1 MKPAIALCVRSLS
14 ALALLAGGLCFSS
27 SSTFAQNPVAPDSAD
42 HYKVY
47 RLLEPGPSA
56 LRTVTLRDQ
65 FGVSTHLTRAFEF
78 FATPVEKD
86 NFPLFDIVTHY
97 DWWRISPQP
106 FGAHVLVTNQ
116 FGVEQQLRVRDAE
129 FLLLPSIKFPDPAQ
143 PQPLPNK
150 NHYQC
155 YDADG
160 AAPVPSRVVTL
171 RDQFGFNQ
179 AIVDSVRFFCNP
191 VDKVVEDGTI
201 YPIVDPKAH
210 LVCYQ
215 ITTTPPN
222 VPTFGIVAKDQFG
235 FWTYQLVREEYLC
248 VPSLKTDVVSAE
260 PKTWGSV
267 KAMYR

>member
-1 MKPAIALCVRSLS
+1 MKTATAIWARGLS
-14 ALALLAGGLCFSS
+14 ALALLAGGLSFSS
-27 SSTFAQNPVAPDSAD
+27 GPTLAQGPVAPDSAD

-56 LRTVTLRDQ
+56 PRTVILRDQ

-78 FATPVEKD
+78 FATPVVKD
-86 NFPLFDIVTHY
+86 NFPLFDLETHY
-97 DWWRISPQP
+97 NWWRISPQS
-106 FGAHVLVTNQ
+106 FGANVLVTNQ
-116 FGVEQQLRVRDAE
+116 FGVERPLKVRDAA
-129 FLLLPSIKFPDPAQ
+129 FLLLPSIKFPDPSQ

-150 NHYQC
+150 NHYKC

-160 AAPVPSRVVTL
+160 AAPIPSRVVTL

-191 VDKVVEDGTI
+191 VDKVVDGTV
-201 YPIVDPKAH
+201 YPMVDPKAH
-210 LVCYQ
+210 LVCYR

-248 VPSLKTDVVSAE
+248 LPSLKTGEVAAE
-260 PKTWGSV
+260 PKSWGSV